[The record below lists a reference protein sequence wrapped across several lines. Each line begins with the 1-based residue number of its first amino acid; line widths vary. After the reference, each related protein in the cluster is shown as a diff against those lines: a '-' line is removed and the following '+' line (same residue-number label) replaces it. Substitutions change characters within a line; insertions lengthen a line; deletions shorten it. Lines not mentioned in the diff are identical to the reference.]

1 MFYHYTDHFKLIVPL
16 RCGTNTL
23 HDYFGYTHRQTYYD
37 HDLVNFKHGSCVR
50 AVVLR
55 HPVERY
61 HSACAM
67 SPWPPLATQ
76 EWAWHF
82 APFLH
87 DITRVPW
94 HYIPFE
100 QLNQY
105 VASTSPST
113 VVLGITNQD
122 LAESEYIPNPYIT
135 YQQLDAELALY
146 HEAIQTRQVL
156 SVQDW
161 QRLTA
166 RSM

>member
-1 MFYHYTDHFKLIVPL
+1 MFYHYTSQFKLVVPL
-16 RCGTNTL
+16 RCGTNSL

-37 HDLVNFKHGSCVR
+37 HNLADFKRDSCVR

-55 HPVERY
+55 DPVERY

-67 SPWPPLATQ
+67 SPWPQLATQ

-87 DITRVPW
+87 DITLVPW

-100 QLNQY
+100 LLNQY
-105 VASTSPST
+105 VTVTSPST
-113 VVLGITNQD
+113 LVLGITNRVIDQ
-122 LAESEYIPNPYIT
+122 SQYIPNPYIT
-135 YQQLDAELALY
+135 YQQLAAELALY
-146 HEAIQTRQVL
+146 HQAVATRSVL

-166 RSM
+166 